1 VINVHVICHTHLDP
15 GWLNSL
21 DGYFFGIQYN
31 RNENNA
37 GRAYRHVMP
46 SVLTIFNNVI
56 GALLEN
62 SKRRFVMVEMSFI
75 WRWWKRLDDDY
86 KQIIRK
92 LMNEGKFYLLDFR
105 LKVHLMI
112 FQDVLI

>member
-1 VINVHVICHTHLDP
+1 
-15 GWLNSL
+15 
-21 DGYFFGIQYN
+21 
-31 RNENNA
+31 
-37 GRAYRHVMP
+37 MP

-92 LMNEGKFYLLDFR
+92 LMNEGKFYLLDFG
-105 LKVHLMI
+105 LKVRLMI

>member
-1 VINVHVICHTHLDP
+1 VINVHIICHTHLDP
-15 GWLNSL
+15 GWLNSV

-37 GRAYRHVMP
+37 GRAYRHTMP

-62 SKRRFVMVEMSFI
+62 AQRRFVMVEMSFI
-75 WRWWKRLDDDY
+75 WRWWKRLDEDY

-92 LMNEGKFYLLDFR
+92 LINDGKFNLLNLGLKKNLFDIYFR
-105 LKVHLMI
+105 TY
-112 FQDVLI
+112 